1 MFTIHSYNV
10 HKSMLQ
16 YIYGLSIGRKKLRR
30 SDLFK
35 VSYRI
40 QHHRL
45 NNRRELKMSED
56 KPNNDSNEY
65 LFIQE
70 QVSSRR
76 RSRKTR
82 MLISLLWTIILACV
96 FAVVATLVFYLA
108 NPIIVKI
115 LGEGGDKKTVEFPS
129 ITPGAGDSPAAS
141 PTPTPTATPTEAAKG
156 ENGKDNGKNGTK
168 PGITYIETHVSAD
181 LKDLN
186 NIYYEIRE
194 VATGVNSSIVDITS
208 TRSKVDSLNENENY
222 DVPNNTTG
230 LILANNSVDILIL
243 VTYDKIKD
251 AKDIKLQINE
261 DLSVKAR
268 IQDYDKDL
276 NLAVL
281 AVSLEDIPD
290 AYEAGL
296 KPAELGESY
305 SLIVGSPI
313 VALGSPNG
321 YVGSME
327 LGIISGINYGTYIT
341 DNKVDLFTT
350 DITANESSD
359 GIVINLSGDVIGIIT
374 NKLKDQGKEN
384 VSTVIGISKIKKTI
398 QAMVNQ
404 TERSYFGIKCTDMTK
419 QELEK
424 QGLDN
429 AVFVTEVESNSP
441 ALDAGLQIGDMIT
454 QVGASPINSVTTFN
468 NAITGLSP
476 KDTVVVTVQRMTK
489 DKLKEVKLS
498 VVLGKVNDKK

>member
-1 MFTIHSYNV
+1 
-10 HKSMLQ
+10 
-16 YIYGLSIGRKKLRR
+16 
-30 SDLFK
+30 
-35 VSYRI
+35 
-40 QHHRL
+40 
-45 NNRRELKMSED
+45 MSED

-129 ITPGAGDSPAAS
+129 ITPGAGDSPAVS

-208 TRSKVDSLNENENY
+208 TSSKVDGLNENENY
-222 DVPNNTTG
+222 DVTNNTTG
-230 LILANNSVDILIL
+230 LILANNSVDLLIL

-251 AKDIKLQINE
+251 SKDIKLQINE

-281 AVSLEDIPD
+281 AASLEDIPD
-290 AYEAGL
+290 AYEEGL

-321 YVGSME
+321 YVG
-327 LGIISGINYGTYIT
+327 
-341 DNKVDLFTT
+341 DRK
-350 DITANESSD
+350 
-359 GIVINLSGDVIGIIT
+359 
-374 NKLKDQGKEN
+374 
-384 VSTVIGISKIKKTI
+384 
-398 QAMVNQ
+398 
-404 TERSYFGIKCTDMTK
+404 
-419 QELEK
+419 
-424 QGLDN
+424 
-429 AVFVTEVESNSP
+429 
-441 ALDAGLQIGDMIT
+441 
-454 QVGASPINSVTTFN
+454 
-468 NAITGLSP
+468 
-476 KDTVVVTVQRMTK
+476 
-489 DKLKEVKLS
+489 S
-498 VVLGKVNDKK
+498 VV

>member
-1 MFTIHSYNV
+1 
-10 HKSMLQ
+10 
-16 YIYGLSIGRKKLRR
+16 
-30 SDLFK
+30 
-35 VSYRI
+35 
-40 QHHRL
+40 
-45 NNRRELKMSED
+45 MSED
-56 KPNNDSNEY
+56 KPNKDSNEY

-70 QVSSRR
+70 QISSKR
-76 RSRKTR
+76 RSKKTR
-82 MLISLLWTIILACV
+82 MLMSLLWTIILACV
-96 FAVVATLVFYLA
+96 FAVVAAVVFYLA
-108 NPIIVKI
+108 NPFIVRI

-129 ITPGAGDSPAAS
+129 ITPGAGEGPAAS
-141 PTPTPTATPTEAAKG
+141 VTPTPTATPTEAAKDG
-156 ENGKDNGKNGTK
+156 DGKSGSK
-168 PGITYIETHVSAD
+168 PGITYIESHVAAD

-208 TRSKVDSLNENENY
+208 TSSKVDGLNENENY
-222 DVPNNTTG
+222 DVTNNTTG
-230 LILANNSVDILIL
+230 IILANNSVDLLIL
-243 VTYDKIKD
+243 VTLDKIKD

-281 AVSLEDIPD
+281 AASLEDIPD

-341 DNKVDLFTT
+341 DNKIDLFTT
-350 DITANESSD
+350 DITANENSD
-359 GIVINLSGDVIGIIT
+359 GIIINLNGDVIGIIT
-374 NKLKDQGKEN
+374 NKLKDKGKEN

-398 QAMVNQ
+398 EAMVNQ
-404 TERSYFGIKCTDMTK
+404 TERSYFGIKCMDMTK
-419 QELEK
+419 QDLENA
-424 QGLDN
+424 GLDN
-429 AVFVTEVESNSP
+429 AVCVTEVESNSP
-441 ALDAGLQIGDMIT
+441 ALEAGLQIGDMIT

-468 NAITGLSP
+468 NAITGLNP
-476 KDTVVVTVQRMTK
+476 KDTVEVTVQRMTK
-489 DKLKEVKLS
+489 DKMKEVKLS